1 MNSEIYSE
9 IILDYYRHP
18 KNFGKMENPDIISKD
33 YNPLCGD
40 SVEIQL
46 KISNNK
52 IVDVKFNGSGC
63 AISRASAS
71 MLTEIIKG
79 KTIEDIIKLD
89 KDDIL
94 KLLGIELSPLRLKCA
109 LLPLKTLKLGVYS
122 YLGNRKI

>member
-1 MNSEIYSE
+1 M
-9 IILDYYRHP
+9 DYYRHP